1 MASTGES
8 MPNKLE
14 MNPVRAI
21 RTFPSFPIALVVV
34 GKEEK
39 NIIAVSLVHIF
50 SFNPPLIGIGISPCR
65 YSHELLHRS
74 PNFTVNLPCK
84 ELVEETLFCGE
95 KSGKE
100 VDKLEETGLTAV
112 PGHKVDV
119 PTLGECPVSFE
130 CRKVQNFDTG
140 DHTWFIGEIA
150 SAHVADGYDR
160 ERTLIYW
167 AGEFRTI
174 GELIRGR

>member
-1 MASTGES
+1 MA
-8 MPNKLE
+8 NKPE
-14 MNPVRAI
+14 MNPVRGI

-34 GKEEK
+34 GEEAK
-39 NIIAVSLVHIF
+39 NIITVSLVHLF
-50 SFNPPLIGIGISPCR
+50 SFSPPLLGIGISPCR

-74 PNFTVNLPCK
+74 PDFTVNLPCK

-95 KSGKE
+95 KSGKDF
-100 VDKLEETGLTAV
+100 DKFDETGLTPVAGKNV
-112 PGHKVDV
+112 GTPSIM
-119 PTLGECPVSFE
+119 ECPVSFE
-130 CRKVQNFDTG
+130 CRKVQTFDTG
-140 DHTWFIGEIA
+140 DHTWFIGEVVTANILE
-150 SAHVADGYDR
+150 SYDR